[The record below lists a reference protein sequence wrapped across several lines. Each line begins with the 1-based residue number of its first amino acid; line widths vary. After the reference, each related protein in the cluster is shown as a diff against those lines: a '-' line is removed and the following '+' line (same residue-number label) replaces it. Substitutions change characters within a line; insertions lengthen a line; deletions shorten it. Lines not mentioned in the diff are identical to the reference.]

1 MAYFA
6 HCHYLVFIE
15 DVSGKTGP
23 QRWRPLSSNGKLI
36 DEKALIGHGK
46 KAVKV
51 NMLPQAPLRSFFHMW
66 SFKLRPSEN
75 FLVDFCTS
83 ALCIGKLL
91 KSIFFTPKKQMIK
104 LVEGLKHKS
113 PIENFHLLPTCAFFS
128 KL

>member
-1 MAYFA
+1 MAGFRRLRSGDSTAYFA

-51 NMLPQAPLRSFFHMW
+51 N
-66 SFKLRPSEN
+66 
-75 FLVDFCTS
+75 
-83 ALCIGKLL
+83 
-91 KSIFFTPKKQMIK
+91 
-104 LVEGLKHKS
+104 
-113 PIENFHLLPTCAFFS
+113 LLPHLVLTCWLLLNYHRVAHFLRRKSSGGLNLCDFRAVFF
-128 KL
+128 K

>member
-1 MAYFA
+1 MAGFRRLRSGDSTAYFA

-51 NMLPQAPLRSFFHMW
+51 NMLPQAHQQRDANFEALRFLFFCKQIYH
-66 SFKLRPSEN
+66 
-75 FLVDFCTS
+75 
-83 ALCIGKLL
+83 
-91 KSIFFTPKKQMIK
+91 FTQ
-104 LVEGLKHKS
+104 
-113 PIENFHLLPTCAFFS
+113 
-128 KL
+128 

>member
-1 MAYFA
+1 MSKIRHNTKGNVLSIYKEVLVYLSLRVVAYFA

-51 NMLPQAPLRSFFHMW
+51 NMLPQAP
-66 SFKLRPSEN
+66 
-75 FLVDFCTS
+75 
-83 ALCIGKLL
+83 
-91 KSIFFTPKKQMIK
+91 Q
-104 LVEGLKHKS
+104 
-113 PIENFHLLPTCAFFS
+113 
-128 KL
+128 

>member
-1 MAYFA
+1 MVAVGSGDSTAYFA

-51 NMLPQAPLRSFFHMW
+51 NMLPQQTLLLLR
-66 SFKLRPSEN
+66 LTE
-75 FLVDFCTS
+75 L
-83 ALCIGKLL
+83 LC
-91 KSIFFTPKKQMIK
+91 
-104 LVEGLKHKS
+104 
-113 PIENFHLLPTCAFFS
+113 C
-128 KL
+128 